1 MRFWTAVHEL
11 GHTFNL
17 AHSWQKVHPAS
28 WGKSWIPLANEPEAR
43 SFMNY
48 PYNVSGGQSA
58 FFGSFEYRFSDQEL
72 LFMRHA
78 PERFVQQGNAEW
90 FQNHGFS
97 QVRTSDA
104 PTYRLELRSTQ
115 GEQGT
120 SRAVTHQFLDQ
131 VVVELKLTNAT
142 DEPRLIEEHILETMD
157 HMTLVVKREGG
168 DARVHLP
175 HATMCW
181 HGRRQVLQPGESRY
195 ASLYLSAGRDGFY
208 VAEPG
213 RYVVQAVLHLEH
225 EDIVSNVLQLRV
237 LPPRGYE
244 EEAFAQDLF
253 TTDVGR
259 VLAFDGTRALTS
271 ADVTLQEAVERFP
284 EHAVAT
290 HARVALALP
299 RARTF
304 RELREAGGD
313 SRLEFSGIDPSHEE
327 ARALLHTALAE
338 RPAEAARTLGH
349 IDFAD
354 YGGRFA
360 RVLAEGGDDK
370 AAAAERASVVDGLR
384 ERGVKKAVL
393 DQVKEELKE

>member
-1 MRFWTAVHEL
+1 VHEL

-28 WGKSWIPLANEPEAR
+28 WGKSWTPMVNEPEAR

-90 FQNHGFS
+90 FANHGFS
-97 QVRTSDA
+97 QVRASET
-104 PTYRLELRSTQ
+104 PTCRLDLRSTQ
-115 GEQGT
+115 AEQGAAT
-120 SRAVTHQFLDQ
+120 ASTHQFLDQ
-131 VVVELKLTNAT
+131 VVVEFKLTNVT
-142 DEPRLIEEHILETMD
+142 DEPMLIEEHILETLD

-168 DARVHLP
+168 SARVHVP

-181 HGRRQVLQPGESRY
+181 HGRRQVLQPNESRY
-195 ASLYLSAGRDGFY
+195 ASMYLSAGRDGFY

-213 RYVVQAVLHLEH
+213 RYVVQAVLHLEG
-225 EDIVSNVLQLRV
+225 EDVVSNVLQLRV
-237 LPPRGYE
+237 LPPRGYD

-259 VLAFDGTRALTS
+259 ALAFDGTRAL
-271 ADVTLQEAVERFP
+271 AGAEATLAEAVARFP
-284 EHAVAT
+284 ERAVAT

-299 RARTF
+299 RAGTF
-304 RELREAGGD
+304 KELRAGDGQE
-313 SRLEFSGIDPSHEE
+313 RLAFEGIDPDYGES
-327 ARALLHTALAE
+327 RALLHEALAE

-354 YGGRFA
+354 YGARFA
-360 RVLAEGGDDK
+360 RSLAAGGDEK
-370 AAAAERASVVDGLR
+370 AAAAERASVVEGLR
-384 ERGVKKAVL
+384 DRGVKKAVL
-393 DQVKEELKE
+393 DKVRAEMKAEA